1 MKIPICCSAYVT
13 SKARFDEFG
22 TPNNCCWGEGGGVMK
37 IVLDLAGFRRLGSH
51 TGKGGAFLVILTPR
65 SFPNTW
71 HIIVIFTAAMLCCPN
86 CYCCRRVD
94 NSRRFRRCRIH
105 DYIITEGFPPPSLF
119 FAGCCARPTKHAAY
133 KQLHAVVNKQAK
145 TISATSRD

>member
-1 MKIPICCSAYVT
+1 
-13 SKARFDEFG
+13 
-22 TPNNCCWGEGGGVMK
+22 MK

-105 DYIITEGFPPPSLF
+105 DYIITEGFPPPPF
-119 FAGCCARPTKHAAY
+119 FSRVVAPVRRSMLHTNNY
-133 KQLHAVVNKQAK
+133 TLLSTSKQKRFLQPLV
-145 TISATSRD
+145 IDTSTRYHDFFWRRDAILPYI